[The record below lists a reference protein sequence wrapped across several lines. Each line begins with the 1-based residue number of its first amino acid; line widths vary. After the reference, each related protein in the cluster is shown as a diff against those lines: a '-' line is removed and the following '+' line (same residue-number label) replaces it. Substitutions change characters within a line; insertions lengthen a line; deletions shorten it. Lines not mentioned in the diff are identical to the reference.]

1 MSREEGRREIYF
13 RIAPNFLSPIYEMSP
28 SAKIILSRIWIQQDP
43 LSEKSTERG
52 NGTRGVK
59 EGKMAGREE
68 K

>member
-28 SAKIILSRIWIQQDP
+28 SAKIIVVWIQQDP
-43 LSEKSTERG
+43 LSEKSTEGG
-52 NGTRGVK
+52 NRTRGVK
-59 EGKMAGREE
+59 EGKMTGRKE

>member
-28 SAKIILSRIWIQQDP
+28 SAKIIVVWIQQDP

-52 NGTRGVK
+52 NRTRGVK
-59 EGKMAGREE
+59 EGKMTGREE